1 MRKILSLI
9 AMLLLLAAPQ
19 AIAQEAGKEPIETD
33 RDSFTPA
40 VTTAGAGRL
49 ILEAGYSFIDNRGVP
64 ETHSLPEYIARYGFN
79 DWLELRLG
87 TNYEVGGE
95 SNAISGGG
103 GGTGDLDS
111 GEIESEAKMI
121 YGFKAA
127 ITEQADWIPRSVT
140 IVQATT
146 PTRGPETATH
156 LVAAY
161 VWGWELAEDWVWDSA
176 IRYGDGSEED
186 DQFDRWAPST
196 VLKVEV
202 IEHWNAHIEYFGI
215 FTDGRSEEL
224 SQSYVS
230 PGLHYLITPN
240 FEVGVRV
247 GWGLG
252 GDAANFFSNVGGGMR
267 F

>member
-1 MRKILSLI
+1 MRKILSFL
-9 AMLLLLAAPQ
+9 AMLLFLAAPH
-19 AIAQEAGKEPIETD
+19 AIAQEAEEEPIETD

-103 GGTGDLDS
+103 GGTGDFDS

-127 ITEQADWIPRSVT
+127 ITKQADWMPRSVT

-161 VWGWELAEDWVWDSA
+161 VWGWELAEGWAWDSA

-202 IEHWNAHIEYFGI
+202 IEQWNAHIEYFGI
-215 FTDGRSEEL
+215 FTDGRTEEL

-230 PGLHYLITPN
+230 PGIHYLITPN
-240 FEVGVRV
+240 FEVGVRI